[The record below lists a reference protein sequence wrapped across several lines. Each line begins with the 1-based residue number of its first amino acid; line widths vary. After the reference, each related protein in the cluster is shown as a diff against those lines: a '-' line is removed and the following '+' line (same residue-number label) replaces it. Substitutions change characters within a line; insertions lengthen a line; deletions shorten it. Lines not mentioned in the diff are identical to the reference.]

1 MSIKVGKRY
10 SALSYTKAFGWS
22 QKHFLVDPSFF
33 FSFFF
38 PQISSLHHVQL
49 LFLPIFGLS
58 IIFIFIKKHSGWITQ
73 SHGGM
78 HEYSFKE
85 NYKISTILNMYAM
98 PLAWK
103 IGEKDD
109 SYVQTCFKVY
119 YQVVGNV
126 CRQGRYQN
134 KVLSPAQGQPKFR

>member
-1 MSIKVGKRY
+1 VGWAWPTNLTKWLRKEGHFPKGGMSIKVGKRY

-58 IIFIFIKKHSGWITQ
+58 IIFIFIKKHSGWIT
-73 SHGGM
+73 
-78 HEYSFKE
+78 
-85 NYKISTILNMYAM
+85 
-98 PLAWK
+98 
-103 IGEKDD
+103 
-109 SYVQTCFKVY
+109 
-119 YQVVGNV
+119 
-126 CRQGRYQN
+126 
-134 KVLSPAQGQPKFR
+134 